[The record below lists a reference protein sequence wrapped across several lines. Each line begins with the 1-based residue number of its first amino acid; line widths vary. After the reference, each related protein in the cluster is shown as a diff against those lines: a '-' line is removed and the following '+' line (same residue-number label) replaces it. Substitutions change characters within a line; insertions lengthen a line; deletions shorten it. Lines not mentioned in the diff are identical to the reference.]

1 MVDPLSVIGAI
12 AGCQQLAS
20 RLIKVIRELSGAETE
35 KSSMIL
41 RLDHHLMLLHHFSE
55 LLVDFDTEF
64 DSDRRDHF
72 DLVIKHMQI
81 ILENTLVRMEKLK
94 NKKPSRLLWS
104 FVGTDLKAAERELFD
119 WSQRLMI
126 AFAFMSTRIK
136 TSFVKRSSD
145 TADLTGLPSWLSG
158 LWANIRME
166 EGKVKTST
174 IGMDTLKDSGSTA
187 LEKPTPRNSID
198 KGRMQ
203 ELWIDHIDTTFASRR
218 GAMTMDEVRLEVSR
232 LFAVLKQADALST
245 HILTA
250 KHLLITDDEN
260 KLFQI
265 ASGIPDDTCKQQ
277 LLSEMLLEPPQ
288 HVSFF
293 PLCPV

>member
-1 MVDPLSVIGAI
+1 MVEPLSVIGAI

-20 RLIKVIRELSGAETE
+20 RLIKVIRGLSVAETE

-41 RLDHHLMLLHHFSE
+41 RLDHHLILLHHFSE

-81 ILENTLVRMEKLK
+81 ILENTLVNMEKLK
-94 NKKPSRLLWS
+94 NQKPSRLLWY
-104 FVGTDLKAAERELFD
+104 FVGKGLKDAERELFD

-126 AFAFMSTRIK
+126 AFAFMPTPIK
-136 TSFVKRSSD
+136 TSFVKRLSN
-145 TADLTGLPSWLSG
+145 TADVTGMPSWLSG

-174 IGMDTLKDSGSTA
+174 IGMDKVEDSGSTA
-187 LEKPTPRNSID
+187 LEEPIPWNSLD
-198 KGRMQ
+198 KDRMQ
-203 ELWIDHIDTTFASRR
+203 ELWIDRIDTTSASRK

-232 LFAVLKQADALST
+232 LFAVLKQADSLST

-260 KLFQI
+260 KRFQI
-265 ASGIPDDTCKQQ
+265 ASEIPHDTCKQQ
-277 LLSEMLLEPPQ
+277 QLSEMLLEPPQ

>member
-20 RLIKVIRELSGAETE
+20 RLIKVVRGLSVAETE

-72 DLVIKHMQI
+72 GLVIKHMQI
-81 ILENTLVRMEKLK
+81 TLENTLVKMEKLK
-94 NKKPSRLLWS
+94 NKKAGRLLWS
-104 FVGTDLKAAERELFD
+104 FVGTGLKDAERELFD
-119 WSQRLMI
+119 WSQLLMI
-126 AFAFMSTRIK
+126 AFAFLSTPIK
-136 TSFVKRSSD
+136 TSFVKRLSE
-145 TADLTGLPSWLSG
+145 TADVTGLPSWLSG

-174 IGMDTLKDSGSTA
+174 IGMDTLKDSCSTA
-187 LEKPTPRNSID
+187 LEEPIPRNSLD
-198 KGRMQ
+198 KDRMQ

-232 LFAVLKQADALST
+232 LFAVLKQADPLST

-250 KHLLITDDEN
+250 KHLLITDDQN

-277 LLSEMLLEPPQ
+277 QLSEMLLEPPQ